1 MSGGEEYLKHKFVVK
16 ANQSLE
22 AQNVRQNIWKCF
34 KDISC
39 FLMPAFGDVMERQ
52 DFDGRP
58 TQLRDRFREKM
69 KEFITK
75 LLNPEELVPKMSNN
89 TPITGEELCQ
99 QIQAFVEMFNKEVLP
114 EPKDIIEAKAKLADN
129 ISIRK
134 LRVNFIN
141 NIFNMTKVLFI

>member
-1 MSGGEEYLKHKFVVK
+1 MSGGEEYLKDKFVVK
-16 ANQSLE
+16 ANQSSE

-39 FLMPAFGDVMERQ
+39 FLMPGFGDVMERE

-58 TQLRDRFREKM
+58 THLRDRFREKM

-75 LLNPEELVPKMSNN
+75 LLNPEELVPKMINN

-99 QIQAFVEMFNKEVLP
+99 QIQAFVDVFNKEEPP
-114 EPKDIIEAKAKLADN
+114 EAKDIIATNAKLADN
-129 ISIRK
+129 IAIRK
-134 LRVNFIN
+134 L
-141 NIFNMTKVLFI
+141 KVGFLQD